1 MDGRGLILSE
11 LRAFFRREPIRAL
24 LARFTWDDAVFLR
37 NCLLRQERGDEAAW
51 SDFIGLL
58 ETNRTLAGEFR
69 CCLEREGYLPR
80 EHSDDLAKQL
90 RIGLLQSNATS
101 LPDDDSARFIRALE
115 AAFKSRPTPADTPPS
130 SSRAGRTQIMYIEAK
145 PGLTGPARIG
155 RVRFSKSGKTLYYK
169 GRRFQSLKG
178 GYKRNF
184 FDVETGEEYW
194 ISGCRKDG
202 QDTLYPGIVDID
214 EDVREE
220 YWTGIRQRPDMVH
233 RTSFRSEGKYS
244 KRRPC

>member
-1 MDGRGLILSE
+1 MDGRELILSQ
-11 LRAFFRREPIRAL
+11 LRAFFQRDPSRSL
-24 LARFTWDDAVFLR
+24 LARFNWDDDAFLR

-51 SDFIGLL
+51 CDLVELL
-58 ETNRTLAGEFR
+58 DSNRSLAWEFR
-69 CCLEREGYLPR
+69 CYLESEGYLCR
-80 EHSDDLAKQL
+80 DYSDDLAEQL
-90 RIGLLQSNATS
+90 RIGLLQSHGTPLS
-101 LPDDDSARFIRALE
+101 DEDSARFIRALE
-115 AAFKSRPTPADTPPS
+115 AALEPRPTPADTPPS
-130 SSRAGRTQIMYIEAK
+130 SAKAGRTQIMYIEAK

-178 GYKRNF
+178 GYKRNY

-202 QDTLYPGIVDID
+202 QDTLYPGVVQID
-214 EDVREE
+214 DDVREE
-220 YWTGIRQRPDMVH
+220 YWMTIRQRPDMVH
-233 RTSFRSEGKYS
+233 LSSYRSEGRYS